1 MFVSQKHIHIIH
13 IFQKKNLKD
22 KQVTNKL
29 LMGARIKVRFISMHL
44 PILI

>member
-13 IFQKKNLKD
+13 IFQKKNLKG

-29 LMGARIKVRFISMHL
+29 PRIKVRFISMHL